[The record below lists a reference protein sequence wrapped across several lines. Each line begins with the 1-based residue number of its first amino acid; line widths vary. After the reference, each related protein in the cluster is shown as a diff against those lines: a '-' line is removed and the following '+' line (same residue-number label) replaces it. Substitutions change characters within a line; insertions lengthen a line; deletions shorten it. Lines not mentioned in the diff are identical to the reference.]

1 MVSIECIER
10 GLARYLDTDV
20 IPGLMQ
26 GNSAKGFALSVAAS
40 LLVKRGGNLLRTYA
54 KAEILNQLGLVSADG
69 AVDLDAIRDEAKA
82 YMPQTGIEVPLPM
95 GLSMRVKA
103 SDVDKLYE
111 AIKKEATL

>member
-10 GLARYLDTDV
+10 GLANYFDTDI

-40 LLVKRGGNLLRTYA
+40 LLIKRGGNVLRTYA
-54 KAEILNQLGLVSADG
+54 KADILNQLGLMSADG

-82 YMPQTGIEVPLPM
+82 YMPPVGIEVPLPM
-95 GLSMRVKA
+95 GMSMRVKA

-111 AIKKEATL
+111 AIKKEASL